1 MKFRSV
7 QVIPEWAHSSFQSER
22 NSRSGMIFHSGINE
36 LHPEKKPQTVGG
48 GGGGQFDFGA

>member
-7 QVIPEWAHSSFQSER
+7 QVIPEWAHSGFQSER
-22 NSRSGMIFHSGINE
+22 NSRSGMRFHSGINE

-48 GGGGQFDFGA
+48 GGGQFDPRA